1 MVFRNGQLMTKVR
14 SKIKIVAMI
23 ALLGFITTIPG
34 MATASQS
41 QFKDSPEITVA
52 VNGELVSF
60 PDQPPVVD
68 TQNCR
73 TLVPVRF
80 PAETLGADVDW
91 HQATQEVTIDQMASE
106 YLPEAHLVLKL
117 GSPLLMVNGKQ
128 ERMDTIPIV
137 KNQRTLVPIR
147 FISEY
152 LGAEVKWWQDS
163 KTVHV
168 FTKGQSE
175 EEQQKIIDEVAEQL
189 KPQPPVPKPSGKI
202 PGTPFYQ
209 ATPEQIQQCKNAPLP
224 VYASDKVFDKM
235 SVSGR
240 EAAYDMWSYRFNRLP
255 YDFITDKTLVYMSG
269 MGGTYFRGYM
279 DLKDGAGTRMVD
291 VIFGDSQAT
300 IINVY
305 DRSQSQWIS
314 W

>member
-106 YLPEAHLVLKL
+106 TLPEAHLVLKL

-209 ATPEQIQQCKNAPLP
+209 ATPDQIQKCKNAPMP
-224 VYASDKVFDKM
+224 VYTRFGFSEMNAEDTQAS
-235 SVSGR
+235 
-240 EAAYDMWSYRFNRLP
+240 YDMWSYRFDKLP
-255 YDFITDKTLVYMSG
+255 YDFITDKSLVYMNSL
-269 MGGTYFRGYM
+269 GGSHFRGYM
-279 DLKDGAGTRMVD
+279 DLKDGKGTRIVD
-291 VIFGDSQAT
+291 LKFSDNKLNIVDPIADELIKQ
-300 IINVY
+300 I
-305 DRSQSQWIS
+305 RW
-314 W
+314 